1 MDGGSLPRHM
11 ISGLQRMRRGVGYK
25 KGQREKIP
33 EEGGGD
39 GKEIPAHA
47 NTGHHEG
54 SSNLPLGIRAAA

>member
-1 MDGGSLPRHM
+1 MDGGSHPRHT

-39 GKEIPAHA
+39 EKEIPAPA
-47 NTGHHEG
+47 NTGHHVE